1 MNSLGN
7 SVTACRLCQHYSPEG
22 RRGGYC
28 GKLDVPVLSK
38 WEACSLA
45 AHPFEPSCLST
56 NNLNTLLYESIP
68 DNLNITHIEIPEYKR
83 LEGDRLAFQNTNKH

>member
-7 SVTACRLCQHYSPEG
+7 SVTACQLCQHYSPEG

-45 AHPFEPSCLST
+45 AHPFETSCLST
-56 NNLNTLLYESIP
+56 NDFNTLLYESIP
-68 DNLNITHIEIPEYKR
+68 DNLNITYIEIPELQEIKMRSLSFSEY
-83 LEGDRLAFQNTNKH
+83 